1 MKEILNN
8 TIVIQRLVSIIETF
22 PLFLNLISPYFI
34 MDNVRKRGESIGAI
48 RSSYTEK
55 GTANFRRFAR
65 KGYDT

>member
-8 TIVIQRLVSIIETF
+8 ATVILRGVSIIETF
-22 PLFLNLISPYFI
+22 SLFLNLISQYFI
-34 MDNVRKRGESIGAI
+34 MYNVRKRGESIGAI

-55 GTANFRRFAR
+55 GTSNFRRFAR